1 MREEESSLTT
11 EAKLDPLIAPYVKLL
26 NIHSINTE
34 WSCQGHLHEKY
45 PTGFPKPKT
54 ARISGF
60 LRHLSDLLKIEELL
74 VGEGC
79 HCGTCKHF
87 RITACVRADA
97 TGIHKPI
104 QYYFSI
110 EFDYRIT
117 KGYLKKA
124 AETNKLLRNE
134 VNSLGLEDLKTGDMV
149 TQWTLR

>member
-87 RITACVRADA
+87 RITEAGAVNFSLCAFEAFRIDV
-97 TGIHKPI
+97 KKSPI
-104 QYYFSI
+104 KS
-110 EFDYRIT
+110 
-117 KGYLKKA
+117 
-124 AETNKLLRNE
+124 
-134 VNSLGLEDLKTGDMV
+134 
-149 TQWTLR
+149 